1 MRATLLALVMVAA
14 QAGLRDDVMSIQESG
29 RKPAQL
35 HVTPA
40 A

>member
-14 QAGLRDDVMSIQESG
+14 QAGLRDVVSIQESG
-29 RKPAQL
+29 RKPAQI